1 MATAGP
7 VKLVYNIIH
16 RDAAGVQTRHKWL
29 REVHILQTTY
39 IYHILHILHTKAD
52 LASRFSQHP
61 LIPTCYRTWLAIL
74 PSALN
79 FLAFHAVCMPAHGL
93 SLFLFSTPA
102 DSPLMETSL
111 ALFPRISEPIWRV
124 ASQ

>member
-1 MATAGP
+1 MAKGGT
-7 VKLVYNIIH
+7 YITN
-16 RDAAGVQTRHKWL
+16 
-29 REVHILQTTY
+29 HIYIY

-111 ALFPRISEPIWRV
+111 ALFPRISEPIGEWLPSKPPLYILV
-124 ASQ
+124 WPGLAHFIAGE